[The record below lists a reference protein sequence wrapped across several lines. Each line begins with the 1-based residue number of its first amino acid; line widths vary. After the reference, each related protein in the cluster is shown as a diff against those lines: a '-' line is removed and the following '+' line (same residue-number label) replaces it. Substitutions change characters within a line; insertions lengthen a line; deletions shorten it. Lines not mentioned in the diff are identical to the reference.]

1 MAGLAFAA
9 ERQGIVPSAT
19 QVLSFKVAPTAE
31 SRAIVGD
38 MTRGYDAVV
47 ADHQHGVAS
56 RYGLT
61 AGGRVVIRPDGPGW
75 GRAGP
80 GPGRRK
86 IALECGFMRITVRF
100 KGSLGRPKP
109 QNVAYI
115 SFLYRS
121 CALLS
126 PRVDSPQPP
135 ASPTKPTKLS

>member
-56 RYGLT
+56 QYGLT
-61 AGGRVVIRPDGPGW
+61 ADGRVVIKPDGPGW

-86 IALECGFMRITVRF
+86 IELECGFMRITVRF
-100 KGSLGRPKP
+100 KG
-109 QNVAYI
+109 
-115 SFLYRS
+115 
-121 CALLS
+121 
-126 PRVDSPQPP
+126 PRV
-135 ASPTKPTKLS
+135 AKATKCCLHIFSISILCVTLTES

>member
-47 ADHQHGVAS
+47 ADHQHGAAS

-61 AGGRVVIRPDGPGW
+61 ANGRVVIKPDGPGW
-75 GRAGP
+75 GRAA

-86 IALECGFMRITVRF
+86 IELECGFMRITVRF
-100 KGSLGRPKP
+100 KGSLGGQSHKMLLTYLFYIDLLRYSHRESTRRNP
-109 QNVAYI
+109 QLARQI
-115 SFLYRS
+115 S
-121 CALLS
+121 
-126 PRVDSPQPP
+126 
-135 ASPTKPTKLS
+135 TKLS